1 MLPSFRLV
9 VAAFLCSFAIVFV
22 TLRLVETARIKQEPI
37 AASLAVLPASSLPHT
52 TGQSYWNW
60 TENLAAARF
69 DARFGPDA
77 LSARAVPASLT
88 LHALDRARHPSP
100 GAEPPSPLPAAEP
113 AALAVPVPRV
123 DVERLPAPAL
133 PDALTPGIDSEPSAD
148 SGAAPAAQDAPS
160 PELRQE
166 PAAAAAPAAEPSPVP
181 AVTESDGTGGAA
193 AGRVAALAQPSAP
206 PAHPPE
212 VGADIEVSPY
222 TASIDPD
229 RRSTPVANPGSTEA
243 EPDVPLPE
251 AAPKVLRPPEPAART
266 AARSAA
272 RPTAKPAPKAAAPAK
287 KRRVVRK
294 RQTPAAA
301 SATQPIN
308 PFAALFGGGVQ

>member
-52 TGQSYWNW
+52 TCQAYWNW
-60 TENLAAARF
+60 TENPATARF

-100 GAEPPSPLPAAEP
+100 VAEPPPPLPAAEP

-123 DVERLPAPAL
+123 HVERLPAPAL
-133 PDALTPGIDSEPSAD
+133 PDALTPGIDAEPSAD
-148 SGAAPAAQDAPS
+148 SGAAPAVQDAPS
-160 PELRQE
+160 PALRQE
-166 PAAAAAPAAEPSPVP
+166 PAAATAPAAEPSPVP
-181 AVTESDGTGGAA
+181 AVTSDGTGGAA

-206 PAHPPE
+206 TAHPPE
-212 VGADIEVSPY
+212 GGADIEVSPY

-243 EPDVPLPE
+243 EPEVPLPE
-251 AAPKVLRPPEPAART
+251 AAPKVLRPPPAAKPAART
-266 AARSAA
+266 AA